1 MKLGIYVGSF
11 NPVHKGHKYIMN
23 YLLDKNIV
31 DKIIVIPTGN
41 YWDKQDLINIRDRI
55 NMLKFY
61 ESDKV
66 LINETLNEINYTY
79 EILKELEEEYKND
92 KLYLIIGAD
101 NIPKFHLWKN
111 VNQILKYKVIIL
123 SRDNIDIDKYINKFK
138 NKDNFVVVKDFK
150 KVNISSTQIRNN
162 LEDNKELIDK
172 KIYKYIKDNK
182 LYLQ

>member
-11 NPVHKGHKYIMN
+11 NPVHKGHKYIID
-23 YLLDKNIV
+23 YLLKKEVV

-61 ESDKV
+61 ENDKV
-66 LINETLNEINYTY
+66 IINETLNEINYTY
-79 EILKELEEEYKND
+79 QILKKLEKEYKND

-111 VNQILKYKVIIL
+111 VDEILQNKVIVL
-123 SRDNIDIDKYINKFK
+123 NRDNIDIDKYINEFK
-138 NKDNFVVVKDFK
+138 NKENFIVVNDFK
-150 KVNISSTQIRNN
+150 KIDISSTQIRNN
-162 LEDNKELIDK
+162 LEENKELIDK
-172 KIYKYIKDNK
+172 KIYKYIKENK

>member
-11 NPVHKGHKYIMN
+11 NPVHKGHKYIMD
-23 YLLDKNIV
+23 YLLDKDIV

-41 YWDKQDLINIRDRI
+41 YWNKQDLINIRDRI

-66 LINETLNEINYTY
+66 IVNETLNEMNYTY

-111 VNQILKYKVIIL
+111 VNQILKHKVIVL
-123 SRDNIDIDKYINKFK
+123 SRDNINIDEYINKFK
-138 NKDNFVVVKDFK
+138 NKDNFIVVKDFK
-150 KVNISSTQIRNN
+150 RVDISSTQIRNN

-172 KIYKYIKDNK
+172 KIYKYIKENK

>member
-11 NPVHKGHKYIMN
+11 NPVHKGHKYIMD

-66 LINETLNEINYTY
+66 IVNENLNEITYTY
-79 EILKELEEEYKND
+79 EILKELEKEYAND

-111 VNQILKYKVIIL
+111 VNEILQHKVIVL
-123 SRDNIDIDKYINKFK
+123 NRDNIDIDKYINKFK
-138 NKDNFVVVKDFK
+138 NKENFIVVKDFK
-150 KVNISSTQIRNN
+150 KVDISSTQIRSN
-162 LEDNKELIDK
+162 LVEYKELIDK
-172 KIYKYIKDNK
+172 RIYKYIKDNS

>member
-1 MKLGIYVGSF
+1 MNLGIYVGSF
-11 NPVHKGHKYIMN
+11 NPVHKGHKYIMD
-23 YLLDKNIV
+23 YLLNKEVV

-61 ESDKV
+61 ETDKV

-79 EILKELEEEYKND
+79 QILKELEKEYKND
-92 KLYLIIGAD
+92 ELYLIIGAD

-111 VNQILKYKVIIL
+111 VDEILQNKIIVL
-123 SRDNIDIDKYINKFK
+123 NRDNINIDVYINKFK
-138 NKDNFVVVKDFK
+138 NKDNFVVVKNFK
-150 KVNISSTQIRNN
+150 RIDISATQIRNN
-162 LEDNKELIDK
+162 LDKNKNLLDEK
-172 KIYKYIKDNK
+172 VYKYIKENK

>member
-11 NPVHKGHKYIMN
+11 NPVHKGHKYIIHYLLNNN
-23 YLLDKNIV
+23 YL

-41 YWDKQDLINIRDRI
+41 YWDKQDLVSIRDRI

-66 LINETLNEINYTY
+66 LINETLNNINYTY
-79 EILKELEEEYKND
+79 EIIEKIEKEYNSD

-111 VNQILKYKVIIL
+111 VNQILKHKVIIL
-123 SRDNIDIDKYINKFK
+123 NRDNIDIDKYINKFK

-150 KVNISSTQIRNN
+150 KVDISSTQIRNN
-162 LEDNKELIDK
+162 LEENKELLDEK
-172 KIYKYIKDNK
+172 VYKYIKENK